1 MGRDRPDRLRP
12 PAAPRPRP
20 PAPARPAVNPPVP
33 KDRIFKSA
41 PEDSPGERATPPVP
55 EDISHV
61 SAATSP
67 EAGPR
72 AEPPRSAPPA
82 PVPADT
88 SPEAAPAGPQA
99 SPPRPA
105 PPEPVLAASSHVSA
119 DTSPEAAPAGPRA
132 SPPRSASP
140 APVLADTSHV
150 STDSPVLT
158 PAILARL
165 AAVAEAN
172 GLLRLGA
179 VRLDDPGFAPARAAL
194 DAYVAAGKA
203 GDMDFIPRT
212 LELRKDP
219 AGMLPGARTLL
230 VAAVPYGGEPGPIA
244 RYARSRD
251 YHTVVHQRLIAL
263 EAALHAELPGVR
275 SLICVDTK
283 PVLERSAAALAGL
296 GFLGKHGCLIVPGLG
311 SYVLL
316 GELLCT
322 ATWSEDQPR
331 PLAGAPWDACGACTR
346 CLDACPTAAFDAPGD
361 LDPRRCLSYLT
372 IEHRGH
378 VPEDMS
384 EKFGE
389 RLAGCDVCQ
398 EVCPYNAGLGRVAR
412 IPAAAWL
419 PPAPRPAPSVTAM
432 AALGG
437 AQYRGFVRHTALRRI
452 PHRLMRR
459 NALLALGNRSGP
471 ADRGERHAFAA
482 GLLEP
487 DPRVHDA
494 ARWAAGRRGLDESD
508 LALEL
513 EEIRRQREAAAAAA
527 LAAAEAREADDDD
540 DD

>member
-1 MGRDRPDRLRP
+1 MNSPVRKDSP
-12 PAAPRPRP
+12 PEAPQDSSPAESLAPRSPAPSAAP
-20 PAPARPAVNPPVP
+20 
-33 KDRIFKSA
+33 
-41 PEDSPGERATPPVP
+41 
-55 EDISHV
+55 V
-61 SAATSP
+61 S
-67 EAGPR
+67 R
-72 AEPPRSAPPA
+72 
-82 PVPADT
+82 DT
-88 SPEAAPAGPQA
+88 SPTPL
-99 SPPRPA
+99 
-105 PPEPVLAASSHVSA
+105 PEPVPSDRLI
-119 DTSPEAAPAGPRA
+119 
-132 SPPRSASP
+132 
-140 APVLADTSHV
+140 
-150 STDSPVLT
+150 LT
-158 PAILARL
+158 PAIFARL

-179 VRLDDPGFAPARAAL
+179 VRLDHPGFAPARAAL

-203 GDMDFIPRT
+203 GDMEFMART

-244 RYARSRD
+244 RYARSLD

-275 SLICVDTK
+275 TLICVDTK

-311 SYVLL
+311 SYLLL

-322 ATWSEDQPR
+322 ATWPEDQDAPA
-331 PLAGAPWDACGACTR
+331 PADPPWDACGACTR
-346 CLDACPTAAFDAPGD
+346 CLDACPTAAFDAPGV

-378 VPEDMS
+378 IPPDLS
-384 EKFGE
+384 ERFGE
-389 RLAGCDVCQ
+389 RLAGCDICQ
-398 EVCPYNAGLGRVAR
+398 EVCPYNAGAGRAAR
-412 IPAAAWL
+412 IPSNAWI

-459 NALLALGNRSGP
+459 NALIAIGNRGGP
-471 ADRGERHAFAA
+471 PDPDERHALAA

-508 LALEL
+508 LEPEL
-513 EEIRRQREAAAAAA
+513 AAIRAQREAAA
-527 LAAAEAREADDDD
+527 LAAAEASEADD
-540 DD
+540 